1 RKVTPVINVGA
12 EPQARTVDVTVDWLD
27 RAGEQGKLSLSS
39 VISRTD
45 PAFSGAAAITP
56 PVIGLRTTSGRNPA
70 IPAGAAD
77 LPDQRSVYRP

>member
-1 RKVTPVINVGA
+1 M
-12 EPQARTVDVTVDWLD
+12 TVDWLD
-27 RAGEQGKLSLSS
+27 RAGEQGKLRLSS

-77 LPDQRSVYRP
+77 LPDQRSVYRPSPSTTTVL